1 MAVQLEFDTKPKVV
15 LYAIDSLLM
24 IQRSSR
30 HILRN
35 TDQLL
40 GTFFQPIMFLV
51 LFSAVFG
58 GAIEPFLKQLG
69 LPASVGY
76 LDFLMAGIIIQT
88 LAFGSTTTSIA
99 VSNDLQKGI
108 VDRFRSLPMSNI
120 AVLNGHVISDIF
132 RNGISTI
139 VMIITGLVLG
149 FRSDASILDWL
160 GITAILLLFTLAFS
174 WLSAIMGVLAKS
186 VEAVQWLSFI
196 IVFPLTFA
204 SSAFTPTAGMNPILK
219 AFAENQPITHI
230 IEATRALMLG
240 TPIGNHGWLA
250 AAWCIGTMVVAIPL
264 ATYLFKRRAV
274 N

>member
-1 MAVQLEFDTKPKVV
+1 MAVELEFDKKPKF
-15 LYAIDSLLM
+15 LQSLTDSYLM

-51 LFSAVFG
+51 LFAAVFG
-58 GAIEPFLKQLG
+58 GAISLA
-69 LPASVGY
+69 LPDGVGY
-76 LDFLMAGIIIQT
+76 LDFLLAGIIVQT
-88 LAFGSTTTSIA
+88 MAFGSTTTALA

-108 VDRFRSLPMSNI
+108 VDRFRSLPMSNV

-139 VMIITGLVLG
+139 VMIITGLIMG
-149 FRSDASILDWL
+149 FRSDAGVIEWL
-160 GITAILLLFTLAFS
+160 TIIGILLLFTLMFS
-174 WLSAIMGVLAKS
+174 WLAAIMGVLSKS

-204 SSAFTPTAGMNPILK
+204 SSAFVPTEGMNKYLK
-219 AFAENQPITHI
+219 AFAENQPVTHV
-230 IEATRALMLG
+230 IEAVRALMLG
-240 TPIGNHGWLA
+240 TPVGNHAWLA
-250 AAWCIGTMVVAIPL
+250 AGWCVGIMIVAIPL
-264 ATYLFKRRAV
+264 ATWMFKRRNV
-274 N
+274 S